1 MIIITALYNIEEA
14 VDIMMLYSFYLLS
27 AFFLVSSSFWLLEL
41 IYIYTER
48 LSNTNRKMISHLI
61 ISKVMFIEFIML
73 IHCSELVSNSN
84 MVSPIIWQTM
94 VRISETM
101 ISLFERSKNYRF
113 TRKRMKISETT
124 IMPKKIILR
133 TRVKPKTDV
142 MKFPSEGWEP
152 MIIII

>member
-14 VDIMMLYSFYLLS
+14 VDIMMLYSFYFLS

-41 IYIYTER
+41 IYIYTDR

-133 TRVKPKTDV
+133 MRVKPKTDV
-142 MKFPSEGWEP
+142 MKFPSEDWEP